1 MNELFEYIKYRLK
14 MKETYQSKHVSADG
28 GVTIRIF
35 YGFRED
41 TDNDCN
47 LHCFPVSGVDRGY

>member
-1 MNELFEYIKYRLK
+1 